1 MWIRLRPVKTD
12 YVPIVRWLRCMNNT
26 LKKSKRLANV
36 LGILQLFIGLGAVG
50 GGLGLVLE
58 PSGANLGMPLEMLNH
73 SPFSDFLI
81 PGIVLLIV
89 NGLGSIAGS
98 VLSFKLFQYVAE
110 IALAL
115 GTFLVVWIL
124 IQVYWIYTFHWLH
137 ALYLSLG
144 IIELVL
150 ARLLRK
156 VFKRL

>member
-1 MWIRLRPVKTD
+1 
-12 YVPIVRWLRCMNNT
+12 MNNT
-26 LKKSKRLANV
+26 LKGSKRLANV

-73 SPFSDFLI
+73 SPFSNFLI

-98 VLSFKLFQYVAE
+98 VLSFKRFQYAAE

-115 GTFLVVWIL
+115 GAFLVAWIL
-124 IQVYWIYTFHWLH
+124 IQVYWIHAFHWLH

-144 IIELVL
+144 IIELAL
-150 ARLLRK
+150 GWLLRK
-156 VFKRL
+156 AVRAS

>member
-1 MWIRLRPVKTD
+1 
-12 YVPIVRWLRCMNNT
+12 MNNP
-26 LKKSKRLANV
+26 LKESKRLANV

-58 PSGANLGMPLEMLNH
+58 PSGADLGIPLEMLNH

-98 VLSFKLFQYVAE
+98 VLSFKLFQYAAE

-115 GTFLVVWIL
+115 GAFLVAWII
-124 IQVYWIYTFHWLH
+124 IQIYWIHSFHWLH

-144 IIELVL
+144 IIELIL
-150 ARLLRK
+150 GWSLRK
-156 VFKRL
+156 AFRAS

>member
-1 MWIRLRPVKTD
+1 
-12 YVPIVRWLRCMNNT
+12 MNNT
-26 LKKSKRLANV
+26 LKDSKRLANV

-81 PGIVLLIV
+81 PGIVLLTV

-98 VLSFKLFQYVAE
+98 VLNFKLFQYAAE

-115 GTFLVVWIL
+115 GAFLVAWIL
-124 IQVYWIYTFHWLH
+124 IQVYWIHSFHWLH

-144 IIELVL
+144 IIELAL
-150 ARLLRK
+150 GWLLRK
-156 VFKRL
+156 AVRAS

>member
-1 MWIRLRPVKTD
+1 
-12 YVPIVRWLRCMNNT
+12 MNNI
-26 LKKSKRLANV
+26 LKDSKCLSNE

-73 SPFSDFLI
+73 SPFTDFLI

-98 VLSFKLFQYVAE
+98 VLSFRFFQYAAE

-115 GTFLVVWIL
+115 GAFLVAWIL
-124 IQVYWIYTFHWLH
+124 IQVYWIHTFHWLH

-144 IIELVL
+144 IIELAL
-150 ARLLRK
+150 GWLLRK
-156 VFKRL
+156 AIHVS

>member
-1 MWIRLRPVKTD
+1 
-12 YVPIVRWLRCMNNT
+12 MNT
-26 LKKSKRLANV
+26 TEKKSKQLANA

-81 PGIVLLIV
+81 PGLVLLIV

-98 VLSFKLFQYVAE
+98 VLSFKLFHYAAQM
-110 IALAL
+110 ALAL
-115 GTFLVVWIL
+115 GAFLVTWII
-124 IQVYWIYTFHWLH
+124 IQVYWIHAFHWLH

-144 IIELVL
+144 IIELAL
-150 ARLLRK
+150 GWLLRK
-156 VFKRL
+156 AVRAS